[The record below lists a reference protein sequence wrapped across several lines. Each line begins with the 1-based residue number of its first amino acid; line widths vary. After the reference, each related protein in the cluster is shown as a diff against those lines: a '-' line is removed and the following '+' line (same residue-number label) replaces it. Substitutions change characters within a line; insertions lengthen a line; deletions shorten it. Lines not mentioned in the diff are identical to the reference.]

1 MKILDIQNNPK
12 SYRGEK
18 SPTFPKKSPTFTNA
32 KRKYYKS
39 SQIGNYC
46 MKF

>member
-18 SPTFPKKSPTFTNA
+18 SPTFPKKSPTF
-32 KRKYYKS
+32 KS
-39 SQIGNYC
+39 VLFDFIY
-46 MKF
+46 